1 MITSPILSLH
11 MPDGLIEGHWLALGW
26 VCAGLLAWFGTRRLA
41 DSDIPK
47 IALLCA
53 VFFITSIIPIQIPG
67 GPRAHLLLNGLIG
80 VILGRQCVLAFAPA
94 LFLQAVLFSH
104 GGFLTL
110 GLNLCVMS
118 LPALLSRQLF
128 VGLLWFGDTFPRWSL
143 FLAEMLAHFATLM
156 VLSCVAGSLYISF
169 QKQDFYLTP
178 EGFFSPLN
186 NAFVIPICMVVSGII
201 AYATRQATK
210 DSIFSA
216 GFFAGEIT
224 VLVSL
229 AANCLVMFLCGVPD
243 LASVFLITLLVHL
256 PLAIVEGLI
265 TGSVIQFI
273 HKVKPELMPLSSTS
287 DQKTSSIPD
296 TLES

>member
-1 MITSPILSLH
+1 
-11 MPDGLIEGHWLALGW
+11 LAG
-26 VCAGLLAWFGTRRLA
+26 FG
-41 DSDIPK
+41 
-47 IALLCA
+47 
-53 VFFITSIIPIQIPG
+53 
-67 GPRAHLLLNGLIG
+67 
-80 VILGRQCVLAFAPA
+80 
-94 LFLQAVLFSH
+94 
-104 GGFLTL
+104 L
-110 GLNLCVMS
+110 GLCRITRLVWHPQAGRFRHSKNCATMRGVFHHIHPSHTNSGGSKSPSSSKRTYRSYIGKAMRTGFCTRPFPSGSFVFPWGIPYPGTQPLCHE
-118 LPALLSRQLF
+118 PACF
-128 VGLLWFGDTFPRWSL
+128 VIQTTFPRWSL
-143 FLAEMLAHFATLM
+143 LLAEMLAHFATLM

-201 AYATRQATK
+201 AYVMRQATK

-287 DQKTSSIPD
+287 DQKRSSIPD
-296 TLES
+296 TLKS

>member
-1 MITSPILSLH
+1 MITSPILALH

-80 VILGRQCVLAFAPA
+80 IILGRQCVLAFAPA

-128 VGLLWFGDTFPRWSL
+128 VGLLRLGETFPRWLL
-143 FLAEMLAHFATLM
+143 FVAEMLAHFATL
-156 VLSCVAGSLYISF
+156 
-169 QKQDFYLTP
+169 
-178 EGFFSPLN
+178 
-186 NAFVIPICMVVSGII
+186 
-201 AYATRQATK
+201 
-210 DSIFSA
+210 
-216 GFFAGEIT
+216 
-224 VLVSL
+224 
-229 AANCLVMFLCGVPD
+229 
-243 LASVFLITLLVHL
+243 
-256 PLAIVEGLI
+256 
-265 TGSVIQFI
+265 
-273 HKVKPELMPLSSTS
+273 
-287 DQKTSSIPD
+287 
-296 TLES
+296 